1 MNINNLN
8 FDNGRVCMDEAEL
21 SKIKLAAA
29 ELKLKK
35 IKQLVG
41 EKTLA
46 SNQIVEAV
54 KEVVEDVEY

>member
-1 MNINNLN
+1 MNINNMA
-8 FDNGRVCMDEAEL
+8 FDNGEVYRPDIEL

-29 ELKLKK
+29 EQKLKK
-35 IKQLVG
+35 ITQLVN

-54 KEVVEDVEY
+54 KEVLDGET

>member
-1 MNINNLN
+1 MNINNMA
-8 FDNGRVCMDEAEL
+8 FDSGEVYRPDIEL

-29 ELKLKK
+29 EQKLKK
-35 IKQLVG
+35 ITQLVN

-54 KEVVEDVEY
+54 KEVLDGET

>member
-1 MNINNLN
+1 MA
-8 FDNGRVCMDEAEL
+8 FDNGEVYRPDIEL

-29 ELKLKK
+29 EQKLKK
-35 IKQLVG
+35 ITQLVN

-54 KEVVEDVEY
+54 KEVLDGET

>member
-1 MNINNLN
+1 MA
-8 FDNGRVCMDEAEL
+8 FDSGEVYRPDIEL

-29 ELKLKK
+29 EQKLKK
-35 IKQLVG
+35 ITQLVN

-54 KEVVEDVEY
+54 KEVLDGET